1 MFGGVEQDLQAAKT
15 QELVSVGESGKY
27 CEPHSHEIIWRIS
40 FELAYVVG
48 GAPDRR
54 DWEDHPDDRAGV
66 GGRRRNTLE
75 FPIRGVNHFPASSPP
90 GAKMNH
96 WLNYI
101 AVGALSLLLFGMIL
115 ADTKKQVAIAFSGVL
130 VIVFAINI
138 QFWTFGFALSKLVAG
153 IMSILILV
161 LSSGD
166 LNMTLEET
174 RTGRI
179 FRTVI
184 LLFGI
189 VVVLFTQ
196 QKIVNFLVIS
206 VDQSLPALFMLICGL
221 LMLGIF
227 HEPFRIILGLLLF
240 LSGFEIIYG
249 SVEKSLLINGLL
261 AAVMLFI
268 ALVGAY
274 LIMPPSKEKES

>member
-1 MFGGVEQDLQAAKT
+1 
-15 QELVSVGESGKY
+15 
-27 CEPHSHEIIWRIS
+27 
-40 FELAYVVG
+40 
-48 GAPDRR
+48 
-54 DWEDHPDDRAGV
+54 
-66 GGRRRNTLE
+66 
-75 FPIRGVNHFPASSPP
+75 
-90 GAKMNH
+90 MNH

-101 AVGALSLLLFGMIL
+101 AVGALSLLLFGMML

>member
-1 MFGGVEQDLQAAKT
+1 
-15 QELVSVGESGKY
+15 
-27 CEPHSHEIIWRIS
+27 
-40 FELAYVVG
+40 
-48 GAPDRR
+48 
-54 DWEDHPDDRAGV
+54 
-66 GGRRRNTLE
+66 
-75 FPIRGVNHFPASSPP
+75 
-90 GAKMNH
+90 MNH

>member
-1 MFGGVEQDLQAAKT
+1 
-15 QELVSVGESGKY
+15 
-27 CEPHSHEIIWRIS
+27 
-40 FELAYVVG
+40 
-48 GAPDRR
+48 
-54 DWEDHPDDRAGV
+54 
-66 GGRRRNTLE
+66 
-75 FPIRGVNHFPASSPP
+75 
-90 GAKMNH
+90 MNH

-101 AVGALSLLLFGMIL
+101 AVGALSLLLFGMML
-115 ADTKKQVAIAFSGVL
+115 ADTKKQVAIAFIGVL

-206 VDQSLPALFMLICGL
+206 VDQSMPALFMLICGL

>member
-1 MFGGVEQDLQAAKT
+1 
-15 QELVSVGESGKY
+15 
-27 CEPHSHEIIWRIS
+27 
-40 FELAYVVG
+40 
-48 GAPDRR
+48 
-54 DWEDHPDDRAGV
+54 
-66 GGRRRNTLE
+66 
-75 FPIRGVNHFPASSPP
+75 
-90 GAKMNH
+90 MNH

-115 ADTKKQVAIAFSGVL
+115 ADTKKQVAIAFIGVL

-206 VDQSLPALFMLICGL
+206 VDQSMPALFMLICGL

>member
-1 MFGGVEQDLQAAKT
+1 
-15 QELVSVGESGKY
+15 
-27 CEPHSHEIIWRIS
+27 
-40 FELAYVVG
+40 
-48 GAPDRR
+48 
-54 DWEDHPDDRAGV
+54 
-66 GGRRRNTLE
+66 
-75 FPIRGVNHFPASSPP
+75 
-90 GAKMNH
+90 MNH

-101 AVGALSLLLFGMIL
+101 AVGALSLLLFGMML
-115 ADTKKQVAIAFSGVL
+115 ADTKKQVAIAFIGVL